1 MTRLRSLLFACG
13 LAFGLGVVT
22 VPATGCKDAPTIPGT
37 EIPDTDENREIL
49 RVLERY
55 RTAFVRRDAAG
66 VLATA
71 HPTYYDTAGTD
82 DPGDDVEYQVLG
94 PTLRERLAQVESIR
108 FTIDYLEINVVDDR
122 AVVKVWID
130 ASFRLAPIMDED
142 TGGMRVESQH
152 ARKQDHAMFEL
163 LRDGNSWRITRGI

>member
-1 MTRLRSLLFACG
+1 MTRLRSLL
-13 LAFGLGVVT
+13 LAFGLGLVAVS
-22 VPATGCKDAPTIPGT
+22 ATACKDAPTIPGT
-37 EIPDTDENREIL
+37 EIPDTEENREIL

-66 VLATA
+66 ILATA

-82 DPGDDVEYQVLG
+82 DPGDDIEYELLG
-94 PTLRERLAQVESIR
+94 PILRERMSQIESIR
-108 FTIDYLEINVVDDR
+108 FTIDYLEVNVVGDR

-130 ASFRLAPIMDED
+130 ASFRLAPIVNPE

-163 LRDGNSWRITRGI
+163 LRDGASWRITRGL

>member
-1 MTRLRSLLFACG
+1 MSSFCRTLIFCL
-13 LAFGLGVVT
+13 GLGS
-22 VPATGCKDAPTIPGT
+22 ALASGGCKDAPTIPGT

-49 RVLERY
+49 RVVERY

-71 HPTYYDTAGTD
+71 HPTYYDEAGTD
-82 DPGDDVEYQVLG
+82 DPADDVQYEELG
-94 PTLRERLAQVESIR
+94 PMLRSRMAQVESIR

-130 ASFRLAPIMDED
+130 ASFRLAPIMDDES
-142 TGGMRVESQH
+142 GEVRVESEH
-152 ARKQDHAMFEL
+152 SRKQDHAMFEL
-163 LRDGNSWRITRGI
+163 IRDGSTWRITRGL

>member
-1 MTRLRSLLFACG
+1 MRTAIARLLLAASLTA
-13 LAFGLGVVT
+13 AFGPV
-22 VPATGCKDAPTIPGT
+22 AGCKDTPTIPGT

-55 RTAFVRRDAAG
+55 RTSFVRRDAAG

-82 DPGDDVEYQVLG
+82 DPGDDIEYRDLG
-94 PTLRERLAQVESIR
+94 PMLRTRMTQIDSIR
-108 FTIDYLEINVVDDR
+108 FTMDYLEVNVVDDR

-130 ASFRLAPIMDED
+130 ASFRLTPIVDAES
-142 TGGMRVESQH
+142 GEMRVEGDH
-152 ARKQDHAMFEL
+152 NRKQDHAMFEL
-163 LRDGNSWRITRGI
+163 LREGQSWRITRGM